1 MLCYVAGAGGP
12 PCYHSFLSVCVSV
25 CGGHP
30 PPPFSLSNTHINS
43 TGGWDATTS
52 AIPSPS
58 SSPTALAS
66 QISNAF
72 SNVQLALT
80 HAGSQGWAEVY
91 KVRCY
96 VGPPGLDEEVMG
108 LLLTELRKWCPDH
121 RPVLTGVAV
130 AGLWEGMRLELE
142 VKACVRRRGEGRREG
157 AEKEEGGKK
166 GWEDYL

>member
-1 MLCYVAGAGGP
+1 MAHLQYFTYPGFGEKALEETHYSQAVRIGDIIE
-12 PCYHSFLSVCVSV
+12 VS
-25 CGGHP
+25 GQ
-30 PPPFSLSNTHINS
+30 
-43 TGGWDATTS
+43 GGWDAPTS
-52 AIPSPS
+52 AM
-58 SSPTALAS
+58 PTSLAA

-72 SNVQLALT
+72 SNVDLALT
-80 HAGSQGWAEVY
+80 HAGSRGWAEVY

-142 VKACVRRRGEGRREG
+142 VKAWVGKGVGGGGEERV
-157 AEKEEGGKK
+157 GGKE
-166 GWEDYL
+166 GQGRGGASRD